1 MDGRPAGHQPD
12 QAVGHVG
19 QVTGCQNNLE
29 VGDPLTGKTINRAV
43 GGFTYHLQEL
53 ANFAWF
59 YHQPANFSAG
69 NKFSNN
75 GTFTTAAAPCT

>member
-1 MDGRPAGHQPD
+1 MWPFQRRHRHAEVLD
-12 QAVGHVG
+12 AV
-19 QVTGCQNNLE
+19 LAA
-29 VGDPLTGKTINRAV
+29 DAV

-69 NKFSNN
+69 SKFSND
-75 GTFTTAAAPCT
+75 GRFTTAAAPCP